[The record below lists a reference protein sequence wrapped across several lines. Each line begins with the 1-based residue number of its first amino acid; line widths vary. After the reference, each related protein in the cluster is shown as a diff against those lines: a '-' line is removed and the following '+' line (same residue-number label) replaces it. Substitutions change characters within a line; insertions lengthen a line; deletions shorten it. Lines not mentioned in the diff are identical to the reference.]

1 LRIWEFIETEQG
13 SLASPDDSF
22 EGTDRERAV
31 ALGYFDGVH
40 AGHRILLEKLC
51 YLARK
56 RNLTAS
62 VHTFSSLPKSKN
74 GNGEGESLLLT
85 TLSERYH
92 FFERIGLDEAVVF
105 PFSPAVSDISAE
117 DFLNIWLRDTLHAR
131 VVVAG
136 EDYRFGKDRSG
147 DISLLRKWGEEN
159 HIEVVSITPL
169 SYKGQIISS
178 SWIRDCMRDGK
189 IQTANAL
196 LGYPVSY
203 RGNVGEGKKLGRTL
217 GFPTANIEC
226 EAGKLLPAFGVYA
239 SVLYANARCY
249 PAVTN
254 IGFRPTVNPEDDK
267 PMIETTILDQQVDL
281 YGQHIRVFLFSYIRP
296 EKRFD
301 SVAELREQVH
311 KDMAEVRHYH
321 EVHANDYSILLAGV
335 I

>member
-1 LRIWEFIETEQG
+1 MRIWEFIETQKG
-13 SLASPDDSF
+13 LLAPSEDSF
-22 EGTDRERAV
+22 AGTDRERAV

-56 RNLTAS
+56 KNLTAA

-74 GNGEGESLLLT
+74 GNGEGDSLLIT
-85 TLSERYH
+85 TLPERYR
-92 FFERIGLDEAVVF
+92 FFERIGLDEVVIF
-105 PFSPAVSDISAE
+105 PFSQTVADMPAE
-117 DFLNIWLRDTLHAR
+117 DFLNLWLKDTLHAR

-136 EDYRFGKDRSG
+136 EDYRFGRNRSG

-159 HIEVVSITPL
+159 HIEVISITPL
-169 SYKGQIISS
+169 SYRGQIISS
-178 SWIRDCMRDGK
+178 SWIRDCMRDGH

-203 RGNVGEGKKLGRTL
+203 QGKVEEGRKLGRTL

-239 SVLYANARCY
+239 SVLYTNARCY

-254 IGFRPTVNPEDDK
+254 IGFRPTVNPEEAK
-267 PMIETTILDQQVDL
+267 PMIETSILDQQMDL
-281 YGQHIRVFLFSYIRP
+281 YGQKIRVFLFSYIRP
-296 EKRFD
+296 EKRFE
-301 SVAELREQVH
+301 SVSELREQVH

>member
-1 LRIWEFIETEQG
+1 MQIWEFIETAQG
-13 SLASPDDSF
+13 RLAPSDDSF
-22 EGTDRERAV
+22 SGTDRERAV

-56 RNLTAS
+56 KNLTAA

-74 GNGEGESLLLT
+74 GGVEGESLLLT
-85 TLSERYH
+85 TLPERYR
-92 FFERIGLDEAVVF
+92 FFERIGLDEAVIF
-105 PFSPAVSDISAE
+105 PFSQAVSDMPAE
-117 DFLNIWLRDTLHAR
+117 DFLNVWLRDTLHAR

-136 EDYRFGKDRSG
+136 EDYRFGRNRSG
-147 DISLLRKWGEEN
+147 DLSLLRKWGEEN
-159 HIEVVSITPL
+159 QIDVISITPL

-178 SWIRDCMRDGK
+178 SWIRDCMRDGN
-189 IQTANAL
+189 IQTANLL

-203 RGNVGEGKKLGRTL
+203 QGKVGEGRKIGRTL

-226 EAGKLLPAFGVYA
+226 EAGKLLPAYGVYA

-254 IGFRPTVNPEDDK
+254 IGFRPTIDPKDIK
-267 PMIETTILDQQVDL
+267 PMIETTILDEQVDL
-281 YGQHIRVFLFSYIRP
+281 YGQNIRVFLFSYIRS
-296 EKRFD
+296 ERRFG

-321 EVHANDYSILLAGV
+321 EVHANDYSILLSGV